1 MAMQLSHLEQGAR
14 RQLSPRCPAGSGV
27 AHDGRYMRRTVIR
40 DAGPQDAEALV
51 DLIDQLNRHE
61 GTLCEDRRTGRDG
74 GARMP
79 RLVTGRIARDGGAVL
94 VCESSGRVSGLVAI
108 AYAEDG
114 PYVVTSLRRHAL
126 VTDLVVDQSARG
138 VGIGRA
144 LLAEA
149 EARARK
155 AGQGRIMITALQAN
169 EAGLRAYQARRLRA
183 YCSCCK
189 SRSAESGALPSPV
202 MAGGKRQSGR
212 ISRTITISPIFRR

>member
-1 MAMQLSHLEQGAR
+1 MTEGTCAA
-14 RQLSPRCPAGSGV
+14 P
-27 AHDGRYMRRTVIR
+27 VIR

-61 GTLCEDRRTGRDG
+61 ATLCEDRRTGRDA
-74 GARMP
+74 AREC
-79 RLVTGRIARDGGAVL
+79 LASLTARIARDGGAVL
-94 VCESSGRVSGLVAI
+94 VCESSGRVSGLLAM
-108 AYAEDG
+108 AYAEDE

-155 AGQGRIMITALQAN
+155 AGRGRIMITALQAN
-169 EAGLRAYQARRLRA
+169 KAALRAYQAAGYGA
-183 YCSCCK
+183 YLLMLQK
-189 SRSAESGALPSPV
+189 PLG
-202 MAGGKRQSGR
+202 
-212 ISRTITISPIFRR
+212 